1 MTLPKTLKWK
11 FNADLWLKFRWQA
24 HCDFHLVKKIA
35 SVLNDP
41 GTRCASIRKTWCAD
55 LSANAHCVLKSGLAT
70 AFVPVLSVWLKIP
83 QCAAAPAVT
92 NTMSFGKSCGRGMVK
107 TCSKIGSRRQVPKPK
122 KLWSWSRL
130 GKLIPIG
137 VQHGATNVGMFGCRW
152 GRQAQHG
159 LARTLIKAVGNSNE
173 RIFSVCR
180 VESAKLATSKTPNLG
195 PQVALCWTQLSWSPS
210 CQPIGHVGLQLGPNR
225 PRWAPNS
232 SHVMHMEVQVTPKVA
247 HLGTFWRQFHTD
259 T

>member
-1 MTLPKTLKWK
+1 MIPGHVAHQLEKHGVQILVQMHTAYWKVGWPPPLCLCCQFGWRFHSVQQRQLSQTL
-11 FNADLWLKFRWQA
+11 
-24 HCDFHLVKKIA
+24 
-35 SVLNDP
+35 
-41 GTRCASIRKTWCAD
+41 
-55 LSANAHCVLKSGLAT
+55 
-70 AFVPVLSVWLKIP
+70 
-83 QCAAAPAVT
+83 
-92 NTMSFGKSCGRGMVK
+92 SFGKSCGRGMVK